1 LGFAGEFGVLTLL
14 AMVGVAAGLL
24 LSACVNSPDR
34 ASTLLP
40 YVLIPQIILGGG
52 LLSVNEQPLRR
63 VAQGVLPV
71 YWAFRGV
78 HRGATSFP
86 KDFPAHMDYDDSVWI
101 VCVALAIQMMVL
113 LGLTAWFLRQ
123 KDAGRA

>member
-1 LGFAGEFGVLTLL
+1 
-14 AMVGVAAGLL
+14 

-52 LLSVNEQPLRR
+52 LLSANEEPLRSL
-63 VAQGVLPV
+63 AQVLSPV

-78 HRGATSFP
+78 HRGCTQFP
-86 KDFPAHMDYDDSVWI
+86 KDFPAYMDYDDSVWI
-101 VCVALAIQMMVL
+101 VCVALAAQMVVL
-113 LGLTAWFLRQ
+113 LALTAWFLRR